1 MGDNSYPYST
11 FIKPPYK
18 LGASPKGTTEALKK
32 DVKALGDY
40 VDVLM
45 VGTSRA
51 QTVKGPLG
59 NKYFLSTNT
68 DCNDINGIAHPRYIY
83 INNIPDTTF
92 LGPDYRG
99 LVFGILQD
107 VSYINP
113 SKLFSAFTQSDIC
126 REVTME
132 TRDINNVTAT
142 ETQYVLDDDLAG
154 YPASWFPK
162 GVHPIKTGQNSILAA
177 AGLTALTQPDK
188 DDPETQESGGKKG
201 KNDKKDKKKGKNDKK
216 DKKKGKKENFTTE
229 TEDTPLY
236 EFVYYVLLL
245 LVVIYMIV
253 KLFQKIGWIIKLKQV
268 FKRKTFV

>member
-11 FIKPPYK
+11 FIKAPYQ

-32 DVKALGDY
+32 DMKALGDY
-40 VDVLM
+40 VDVLI

-68 DCNDINGIAHPRYIY
+68 DCNDITGIAHPRYIY

-154 YPASWFPK
+154 YPAAWFPK
-162 GVHPIKTGQNSILAA
+162 GVHPINSPVIAA
-177 AGLTALTQPDK
+177 
-188 DDPETQESGGKKG
+188 ESESKG
-201 KNDKKDKKKGKNDKK
+201 KSKKDKKKKK
-216 DKKKGKKENFTTE
+216 RGKENFTTE

-236 EFVYYVLLL
+236 EFVYYVLLF
-245 LVVIYMIV
+245 LVVIYMMV
-253 KLFQKIGWIIKLKQV
+253 KLFQKLGWIIKLKQV
-268 FKRKTFV
+268 FKSKTFV